1 MGESKNDI
9 NSSEYL
15 ASILG
20 VKNSPAPWFDIDEEY
35 RLQGCVK
42 SLIKNNYIN
51 AAHDVSNGGLYTTLV
66 EMGLPNG
73 LGFDIVSDADVRRDA
88 FLFGESQSRIVVSV
102 TEDYE
107 GEFIDL
113 VGNHGVSLT
122 LLGHVTQGKMMVDG
136 DHFGFV
142 EDIRKIYDDSI
153 GNEMKK

>member
-1 MGESKNDI
+1 M
-9 NSSEYL
+9 
-15 ASILG
+15 
-20 VKNSPAPWFDIDEEY
+20 
-35 RLQGCVK
+35 
-42 SLIKNNYIN
+42 
-51 AAHDVSNGGLYTTLV
+51 SNGGLYTALV